1 MREMIERGA
10 LHPLTLTFRDGE
22 LEGRFQSE
30 EGAAGRAGYR
40 IITGTTALMWVLAAI
55 LIPLGSGIAVQTATV
70 AGGSMAV
77 VGLLALAASKWAST
91 MDRQHLLASLLTS
104 ANGLVILILASAG
117 DFIEGYAV
125 GAIMLLFLFGS
136 VSRTRFVFAMLRTAV
151 IAVGLGVVISIHDR
165 PSRLIL
171 DAFFFVG
178 AAVGSL
184 VGLRM
189 LEGNRRRLWHQGL
202 IVEDQRAA
210 IEFERAESE
219 RLLLNVLPEAVSKRL
234 RHGENP
240 IADDFTDVTVLFA
253 DIVGFTPIASNL
265 TAVEVVTMLNGLF
278 SRFDELVAER
288 GLEKIKTIGDAYMAV
303 GGLPEAQEDHALRV
317 VDLALAIQRCTME
330 SGHFGDMSIRIGVHS
345 GPVAGGV
352 IGTHKF
358 AYDVWGNT
366 VNVASRLEN
375 AGIPGRVHVSDVT
388 KTLTESHFEY
398 DPRGV
403 MELRGV
409 GPTTTYLLVGPKH
422 PGVTIARSTNEDP
435 SQMSSLGPERL

>member
-1 MREMIERGA
+1 MTERGA
-10 LHPLTLTFRDGE
+10 LHPTTLRFRDGE

-30 EGAAGRAGYR
+30 EGSAGRAGYR
-40 IITGTTALMWVLAAI
+40 IITGTTALMWVLAAV
-55 LIPLGSGIAVQTATV
+55 LIPLGSGISFEMAAV
-70 AGGSMAV
+70 AGGSMAA
-77 VGLLALAASKWAST
+77 VGLLAFAASRWAST

-117 DFIEGYAV
+117 DFVEGYAV
-125 GAIMLLFLFGS
+125 GGIMLLFLFGF
-136 VSRTRFVFAMLRTAV
+136 VSRTRFIYAVLRTAV
-151 IAVGLGVVISIHDR
+151 VAVGMGVVISVYDR

-178 AAVGSL
+178 ASVGSL
-184 VGLRM
+184 VGLRL

-202 IVEDQRAA
+202 VVEDQRAA

-234 RHGENP
+234 RRGENP

-253 DIVGFTPIASNL
+253 DIVGFTPMASHL
-265 TAVEVVTMLNGLF
+265 TAVEVVNVLNELF
-278 SRFDELVAER
+278 SRFDELVEER
-288 GLEKIKTIGDAYMAV
+288 GLEKVKTIGDAYMAV
-303 GGLPEAQEDHALRV
+303 GGLPEPQEDHALRV
-317 VDLALAIQRCTME
+317 VDLALAMQQCTMT
-330 SGHFGDMSIRIGVHS
+330 SRHFPDMSIRIGVHS

-352 IGTHKF
+352 IGTRKF

-375 AGIPGRVHVSDVT
+375 AGVPGRVHVSDVT
-388 KTLTESHFEY
+388 KSLTENHFEY
-398 DPRGV
+398 DPREV

-409 GPTTTYLLVGPKH
+409 GPMTTYLLAGPKH
-422 PGVTIARSTNEDP
+422 HGPTLTFSTSEAP
-435 SQMSSLGPERL
+435 SPMSPLAPA